1 MNGTRALE
9 IKPSGCFIGSCEV
22 EDAEIRGVYQG
33 DLSADGNKVGQ
44 RGVAAAW
51 PLPTM
56 VRASTRPA
64 PKARGHAA
72 AEAVLTPPKNRVL
85 RCLGP

>member
-64 PKARGHAA
+64 PKARGHVRWPSYGAR
-72 AEAVLTPPKNRVL
+72 T
-85 RCLGP
+85 GPC